1 MKRIEITDIAFES
14 HIAKNTYEWL
24 FVGVGC
30 ESRVQTLI
38 EKILALQV
46 KIKNVLLL
54 HYDDANVELVNTVSN
69 RLKQCGINVVAEM
82 IKANSSKQI
91 WGLLNQYL
99 TQITE
104 SSNII
109 VDYSSMARSWYSA
122 ILLWFR
128 ESPRPISDVCL
139 YFIYAVGRYS
149 REIAD
154 KEVVIGRIETLP
166 GCEGESNR
174 HSRTVIVFGLGF
186 YGSMSLCA
194 CEQLEPDVLYTI
206 STQENPISGIAIEER
221 FGNKDLVS
229 RAEQSFRLRV
239 GSVAM
244 AYRCLADIA
253 NKHLA
258 KGEAVILVLMGPKT
272 HVLASILVSLSNRSV
287 CSLRVRHN
295 QYKSDI
301 AATGEVIMTKVRFVD
316 IEMPSC

>member
-1 MKRIEITDIAFES
+1 MKRIEIADIAFES
-14 HIAKNTYEWL
+14 HIAQNAYEWL

-30 ESRVQTLI
+30 ESRVKILI
-38 EKILALQV
+38 EKILSMQV
-46 KIKNVLLL
+46 EVKNVLLL
-54 HYDDANVELVNTVSN
+54 YYEDANDELVGSVRSLLEQG
-69 RLKQCGINVVAEM
+69 RINVIAEQ
-82 IKANSSKQI
+82 IKANSSKRI
-91 WGLLNQYL
+91 WELMNMYL

-104 SSNII
+104 SSNILI
-109 VDYSSMARSWYSA
+109 DYSSMARSWYSA
-122 ILLWFR
+122 ILLWLR
-128 ESPRPISDVCL
+128 ESPYPISNACL

-149 REIAD
+149 MEIAD

-174 HSRTVIVFGLGF
+174 HFRTVIVFGLGF

-221 FGNKDLVS
+221 FGNKDLVA

-258 KGEAVILVLMGPKT
+258 RGEAVILVLMGPKT

-301 AATGEVIMTKVRFVD
+301 TATGEVIMTKVRFVD